1 MTLHVDSTVSQ
12 RGLTAVKL
20 SKCAKY
26 SAELMRRGQNGVAN
40 AMFLCLMSSVF
51 FFKKYVKKPLQV
63 FLWQVLM
70 FLVARLASG

>member
-1 MTLHVDSTVSQ
+1 M
-12 RGLTAVKL
+12 KL
-20 SKCAKY
+20 SIRAKY

-51 FFKKYVKKPLQV
+51 FKKYIKKPLQA

-70 FLVARLASG
+70 SLVVRLASGSEE

>member
-1 MTLHVDSTVSQ
+1 M
-12 RGLTAVKL
+12 KL

-26 SAELMRRGQNGVAN
+26 SAEPMRRGQNGVAN

-51 FFKKYVKKPLQV
+51 LKKYVKKPLQV